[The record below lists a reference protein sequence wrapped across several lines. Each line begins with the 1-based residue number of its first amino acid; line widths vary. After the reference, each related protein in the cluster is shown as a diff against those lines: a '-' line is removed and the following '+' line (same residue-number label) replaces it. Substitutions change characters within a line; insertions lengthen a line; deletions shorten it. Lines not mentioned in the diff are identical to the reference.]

1 MFKLFYYVEYCL
13 LLKALLYIAI
23 ELNLNNAVCR
33 ALMEISPLTETASS
47 ALPLPSTP
55 MWKRA
60 ISFTGISSRFLN
72 VSDTL
77 LVSETEHTNGQPETD
92 TKIALLKFEFY
103 NFCCTYKNGKLTAF
117 RRPYDNVSFD
127 YFYFHDKT
135 VCHLSFTNK
144 KLHTVK

>member
-1 MFKLFYYVEYCL
+1 VEYCL
-13 LLKALLYIAI
+13 LLKVLLYTAI

-33 ALMEISPLTETASS
+33 TLMETSPLTETASS

-92 TKIALLKFEFY
+92 IKIALLIFEFY
-103 NFCCTYKNGKLTAF
+103 TMSVACIRMVNLLHLGDFSIK
-117 RRPYDNVSFD
+117 
-127 YFYFHDKT
+127 FHLITFIFITK
-135 VCHLSFTNK
+135 
-144 KLHTVK
+144 